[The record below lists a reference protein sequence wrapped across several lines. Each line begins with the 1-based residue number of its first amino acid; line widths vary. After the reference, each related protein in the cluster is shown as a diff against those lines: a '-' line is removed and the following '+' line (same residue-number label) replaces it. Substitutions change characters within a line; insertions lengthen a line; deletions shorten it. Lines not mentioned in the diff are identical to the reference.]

1 VVEAETVGVLLETA
15 FPVLTDVPP
24 DAHVSGLGPHSEK
37 ATIPLQV
44 VMPPTV
50 TVAESLTDTMLPG
63 AGIAVGIVTAV
74 CGVAV
79 VVMLELVT
87 VKHSPASAAPLCV
100 AFGTPVVVELKS
112 ARQQ

>member
-1 VVEAETVGVLLETA
+1 MSVLLVTGTV
-15 FPVLTDVPP
+15 FTNVPP
-24 DAHVSGLGPHSEK
+24 EAQVLGIGPHSEK
-37 ATIPLQV
+37 STLPLQV
-44 VMPPTV
+44 VMPATV
-50 TVAESLTDTMLPG
+50 RVAESLTETMLPG
-63 AGIAVGIVTAV
+63 AGIWVGIVTAV
-74 CGVAV
+74 FGFAV